1 MNMDNPQDVNEPH
14 APITQSVGSPVTEVI
29 DVPSSSVAV
38 QDRPAPAPVQTSRD
52 VLNSPPEGWT
62 IAAIPNLANLTIEYL
77 CSSVAGE
84 VFRTGDREAIAKHI
98 DDIEAAKRVP
108 AQPVTVIS
116 SQQIGAFGQAF
127 GQ

>member
-1 MNMDNPQDVNEPH
+1 MDNPQDVNEPH

-38 QDRPAPAPVQTSRD
+38 QERPSAVQAAPRD
-52 VLNSPPEGWT
+52 VLNNPPEGWNIT
-62 IAAIPNLANLTIEYL
+62 AVPNLSNLTIEYL

-84 VFRTGDREAIAKHI
+84 VFRTNDRDAIGTHI
-98 DDIEAAKRVP
+98 DEIEAAKRV
-108 AQPVTVIS
+108 QPQSATPIT
-116 SQQIGAFGQAF
+116 SQSIGAFGQAF